1 MHKKRGPPKAASF
14 FVLLWIFTK
23 LVETLSTPY
32 DLYPYTYSTTDQEG

>member
-1 MHKKRGPPKAASF
+1 MHKKEGRRKQPF
-14 FVLLWIFTK
+14 FVLLWNFTK

>member
-1 MHKKRGPPKAASF
+1 MHKKRAAESSLF